1 MTVNNTSIAKTI
13 FSVTLAGT
21 VAIGTG
27 SFEAAKA
34 SGQQLAPQTAAED
47 NLVSLEFKPP
57 GDAVPAN
64 TVGGGTRGT
73 INFRP
78 PGDATPGNTSSG
90 GTRGVSFRPPGD
102 AAPSNTSSGGTRGVS
117 FRPPGDATPSNTSSG
132 GTRGVSFRPPG
143 DAAPSN
149 TASGGTRN
157 PDIPAMTPVLPQ
169 NHYGRTVSG
178 RPTFF
183 VFVPPTTSREVFFS
197 IQDENRNHHY
207 QTTLSIKSG
216 GGIVGVTLPAEAP
229 ELEMGKNYQWFFVL
243 LPPGGTLRPDS
254 YGVRGWVKRVEIP
267 AVGGG
272 NLGPMQLANLYA
284 SNGIW
289 YDTVER
295 LVAAKTSQP
304 GDATITN
311 EWKDLLGQVGLEAI
325 APWQINEQL

>member
-78 PGDATPGNTSSG
+78 PGDATPG
-90 GTRGVSFRPPGD
+90 
-102 AAPSNTSSGGTRGVS
+102 
-117 FRPPGDATPSNTSSG
+117 NTSSG

>member
-1 MTVNNTSIAKTI
+1 MGNNTDLAKTI

-27 SFEAAKA
+27 WGEAAKA
-34 SGQQLAPQTAAED
+34 IGQQLAPATAHD
-47 NLVSLEFKPP
+47 GTLLSLEFKPP
-57 GDAVPAN
+57 GDAIPTN

-78 PGDATPGNTSSG
+78 PGDATPN
-90 GTRGVSFRPPGD
+90 
-102 AAPSNTSSGGTRGVS
+102 NTSSGGTRGVS
-117 FRPPGDATPSNTSSG
+117 FRPPGDATPNNTSSG

-149 TASGGTRN
+149 TASGGSRN

-169 NHYGRTVSG
+169 NRYGRTVSA
-178 RPTFF
+178 RPTFY

-216 GGIVGVTLPAEAP
+216 GGLVGVTLPDDAP

-254 YGVRGWVKRVEIP
+254 YGVQGWVKRVEAP
-267 AVGGG
+267 TLGVG
-272 NLGPMQLANLYA
+272 NLEPLQIATLYA

-304 GDATITN
+304 SDATIVN
-311 EWKDLLGQVGLEAI
+311 EWQDLLGQVGLEAI